1 MRYPAPR
8 EATVKDDHRISR
20 RRFAELGA
28 TAAAG
33 LGLTGVSAL
42 PVSAQQG
49 RGASGGAP
57 QQPSPRP
64 EALKSEFLMDMIL
77 ETAPAVT
84 IGPRTVVAVTGGTFE
99 GPKLKG
105 KVIGPGADW
114 PMRISDTMR
123 VLDVRTILQTDD
135 DQKIYMTYRGVIRTP
150 APGQQGERYW
160 RTTPIF
166 ETDSKKYEWI
176 TQIVAVGV
184 SFTIPQRVCYR
195 IFEIV

>member
-1 MRYPAPR
+1 VN
-8 EATVKDDHRISR
+8 EDDRISR

-28 TAAAG
+28 TAATS
-33 LGLTGVSAL
+33 LGLVGLSGLTL
-42 PVSAQQG
+42 DAQQG
-49 RGASGGAP
+49 RGGATASPA
-57 QQPSPRP
+57 STTRP
-64 EALKSEFLMDMIL
+64 ESLKSEFLMDLIL

-84 IGPRTVVAVTGGTFE
+84 IGPRTVVGVTGGTFE

-123 VLDVRTILQTDD
+123 VLDVRTILVTDD

-150 APGQQGERYW
+150 PAGQPGERYW

-166 ETDSKKYEWI
+166 ETDSKKYEWL
-176 TQIVAVGV
+176 TQLVAVGV
-184 SFTIPQRVCYR
+184 SFTMPQRVCYR

>member
-1 MRYPAPR
+1 VN
-8 EATVKDDHRISR
+8 EDDRISR

-28 TAAAG
+28 TAATG
-33 LGLTGVSAL
+33 LGLVGLSGLTL
-42 PVSAQQG
+42 DAQQG
-49 RGASGGAP
+49 GRGGTTASPA
-57 QQPSPRP
+57 STARP
-64 EALKSEFLMDMIL
+64 DSLKSEFLMDLIL

-84 IGPRTVVAVTGGTFE
+84 IGPRTVVGVTGGTFE

-123 VLDVRTILQTDD
+123 VLDVRTILVTDD

-150 APGQQGERYW
+150 PAGQSGERYW

-166 ETDSKKYEWI
+166 ETDSKKYEWL
-176 TQIVAVGV
+176 TQLVAVGV
-184 SFTIPQRVCYR
+184 SFTMPQRVCYR

>member
-1 MRYPAPR
+1 
-8 EATVKDDHRISR
+8 VNDDERISR

-28 TAAAG
+28 TAATG
-33 LGLTGVSAL
+33 LGLVGLSGLTL
-42 PVSAQQG
+42 DAQQG
-49 RGASGGAP
+49 RGSGASP
-57 QQPSPRP
+57 QPTPRP
-64 EALKSEFLMDMIL
+64 EALKSEFLMDLVL

-84 IGPRTVVAVTGGTFE
+84 IGPRTVVGVTAGTFE

-114 PMRISDTMR
+114 PMRISDTLR
-123 VLDVRTILQTDD
+123 ILDVRTILVTDD

-150 APGQQGERYW
+150 PAGQPGDRYW

-184 SFTIPQRVCYR
+184 SFTVPQRVAYR

>member
-1 MRYPAPR
+1 
-8 EATVKDDHRISR
+8 VNDDDRISR

-28 TAAAG
+28 TAATG
-33 LGLTGVSAL
+33 LGLAGLSGLTL
-42 PVSAQQG
+42 DAQQG
-49 RGASGGAP
+49 RGAASGAAP
-57 QQPSPRP
+57 QATPRP
-64 EALKSEFLMDMIL
+64 EALKSEFLMDLIL

-84 IGPRTVVAVTGGTFE
+84 IGSRTVVGVTGGTFE

-105 KVIGPGADW
+105 KVVGPGADW
-114 PMRISDTMR
+114 PLRISDTLR
-123 VLDVRTILQTDD
+123 ILDVRTILVTDD

-150 APGQQGERYW
+150 APGQPGERYW

-184 SFTIPQRVCYR
+184 SYTVPQRVAYR